1 MIDLVQ
7 VYNVI
12 KELKALTEKYKN
24 SEMSQK
30 VVEIQSAFFDMRE
43 AMQDL
48 REENSVLRDEI
59 KELKA
64 CSEIE
69 NDLELLPEGYYI
81 RKSEKGQQK
90 QPIYCV
96 ACWQNRHK
104 LYPLVSVTY
113 GNIRQ
118 CCNCNAVIRYME

>member
-1 MIDLVQ
+1 MVDLVQ

-48 REENSVLRDEI
+48 REENSVL
-59 KELKA
+59 
-64 CSEIE
+64 
-69 NDLELLPEGYYI
+69 
-81 RKSEKGQQK
+81 
-90 QPIYCV
+90 
-96 ACWQNRHK
+96 
-104 LYPLVSVTY
+104 
-113 GNIRQ
+113 
-118 CCNCNAVIRYME
+118 